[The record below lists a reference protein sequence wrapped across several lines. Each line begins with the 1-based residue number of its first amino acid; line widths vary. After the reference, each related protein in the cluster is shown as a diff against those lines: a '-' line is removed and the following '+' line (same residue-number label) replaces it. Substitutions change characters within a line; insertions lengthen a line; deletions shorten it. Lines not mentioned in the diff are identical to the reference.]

1 MGSSLFSSKSF
12 FKKWKSGSSLVVLWL
27 GSDMFTP
34 TAWVQSPI
42 WEPRY
47 IKFLHTVAT
56 KQKKSGNLSKE
67 AKAFPCLGQN
77 IWNID

>member
-34 TAWVQSPI
+34 AAWVQSPI

-56 KQKKSGNLSKE
+56 KQKKVGIFQKKLKH
-67 AKAFPCLGQN
+67 FPALGR
-77 IWNID
+77 IYGT